1 MWLAAGRWF
10 SWETPV
16 SSTNK
21 TDRHDIAEIL
31 LTMVPNT
38 IALAL
43 KQIND
48 VLILYFRNGVALQ
61 SDLIKVDTKKDIVQN
76 QGRLLQKR
84 SDGNIESNDTPLL
97 ASLFTICISCDMSWR
112 AWLVIG

>member
-1 MWLAAGRWF
+1 
-10 SWETPV
+10 
-16 SSTNK
+16 
-21 TDRHDIAEIL
+21 
-31 LTMVPNT
+31 MVPNT

-112 AWLVIG
+112 A